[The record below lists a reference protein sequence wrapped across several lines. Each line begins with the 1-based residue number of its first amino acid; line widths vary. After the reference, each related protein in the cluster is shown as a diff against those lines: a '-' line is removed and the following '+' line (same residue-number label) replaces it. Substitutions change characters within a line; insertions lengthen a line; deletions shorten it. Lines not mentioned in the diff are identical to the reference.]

1 MKTSVG
7 LSRSGAEPH
16 QLTTGRR
23 SWLRLAGICL
33 ACCLSV
39 RAAEDLRALATIDGA
54 SGYEGAV
61 LDYVRKAVGGRQE
74 VDNTGSLTATFGA
87 GRPHT
92 LFIAGLDEPGYVAS
106 AITSDGYLRVHR
118 LSPTPP
124 HPDFDRFFLA
134 QPVRVTTA
142 SGRAINGVVAG
153 LSVHLQTERAAVPK
167 TEHPEQ
173 MYVDIGAHSEREAR
187 EAGVD
192 LLDPITLEKSYTELG
207 AGKRMSAPW
216 ISARA
221 GAAVLIALA
230 ERMRRAPPSNAVTL
244 AFVSQQYG
252 GNQGLARVLE
262 RVAAD
267 RVVWIKPGGNPHP
280 AIAPVSYRTS
290 QMADLLAALAE
301 KRKLEF
307 DRAAV
312 EKVLVPAFANEEIWK
327 NPSQVA
333 AVTLGVENAGT
344 PVETVA
350 RASLDAVESLLAE
363 FGGIRAAGAPR
374 PAAAA
379 PVSSAPASTLETL
392 LNAAGVSG
400 HEAAIRETIQ
410 NLLPAWARQASRV
423 DEKGNLIVRLGEKP
437 ERLFLSHMDELGFE
451 VVDIQPEGSLL
462 VETRGGGISD
472 FFEWH
477 PAVVHTS
484 SGPLPALMLGP
495 EGEAGGAS
503 LRSIVD
509 VGAATA
515 EQARAMG
522 IKTGDTVTARKRLR
536 PLLGGRTSSRS
547 LDDRIGC
554 AILIETLRSIRRED
568 IKRPTWF
575 AFTTA
580 EETGLHGAEFLAQS
594 VHPTEVYA
602 IDTFVSSDS
611 PLENQ
616 RFAAA
621 RLGGGFVIRA
631 MDSAGITPRPAVAR
645 LADLARRHGIPVQ
658 YGVTSGANDG
668 SQFVTGGALNIP
680 IGWPIRY
687 SHSPAEVADIAD
699 VEALGKIVRL
709 LATH

>member
-423 DEKGNLIVRLGEKP
+423 DEKGNLIVRLG
-437 ERLFLSHMDELGFE
+437 
-451 VVDIQPEGSLL
+451 
-462 VETRGGGISD
+462 
-472 FFEWH
+472 
-477 PAVVHTS
+477 
-484 SGPLPALMLGP
+484 
-495 EGEAGGAS
+495 
-503 LRSIVD
+503 
-509 VGAATA
+509 
-515 EQARAMG
+515 
-522 IKTGDTVTARKRLR
+522 
-536 PLLGGRTSSRS
+536 
-547 LDDRIGC
+547 
-554 AILIETLRSIRRED
+554 
-568 IKRPTWF
+568 
-575 AFTTA
+575 
-580 EETGLHGAEFLAQS
+580 
-594 VHPTEVYA
+594 
-602 IDTFVSSDS
+602 
-611 PLENQ
+611 
-616 RFAAA
+616 
-621 RLGGGFVIRA
+621 
-631 MDSAGITPRPAVAR
+631 
-645 LADLARRHGIPVQ
+645 
-658 YGVTSGANDG
+658 
-668 SQFVTGGALNIP
+668 
-680 IGWPIRY
+680 
-687 SHSPAEVADIAD
+687 
-699 VEALGKIVRL
+699 
-709 LATH
+709 